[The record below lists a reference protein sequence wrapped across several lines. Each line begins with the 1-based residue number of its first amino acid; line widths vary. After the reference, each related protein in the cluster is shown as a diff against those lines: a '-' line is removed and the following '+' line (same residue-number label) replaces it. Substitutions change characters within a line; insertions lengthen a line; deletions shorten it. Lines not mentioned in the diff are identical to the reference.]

1 MIEKRVYE
9 SFDWGLAI
17 LLISIVLIGLLNL
30 YSATYKV
37 DERTLSPLFSSQ
49 LLWVFLGMI
58 SFSLFLVTDYRFFEK
73 YAWLIYGLTLCMLV
87 YVLVGGRTIAGSKR
101 WIDFG
106 IISFQP
112 SEIAKISV
120 IIVLA
125 KYFSTNH
132 KPTGYTLKDIVIPF
146 IIIIVPAILILK
158 EPDLGTSLIIL
169 SIFFTVLIFVGLK
182 FKGFL
187 NIMIAGLSLIP
198 IGWFFI
204 LKEYQKDRIRVF
216 LNPESDRLGD
226 AWHITQSVIAIGS
239 GKLFGKGYLSGTQT
253 KLEFVPKQHTD
264 FIFSVFSEEWGF
276 IGTIIVIILFLLL
289 LAKGIDIASKSKDRF
304 GAILAVGVVALIFWQ
319 TFINMGMELSLLPVV
334 GITLPF
340 FSYGGSA
347 MLVTFIGVALLANV
361 SMRRH
366 IF

>member
-1 MIEKRVYE
+1 M
-9 SFDWGLAI
+9 
-17 LLISIVLIGLLNL
+17 LI
-30 YSATYKV
+30 
-37 DERTLSPLFSSQ
+37 
-49 LLWVFLGMI
+49 
-58 SFSLFLVTDYRFFEK
+58 
-73 YAWLIYGLTLCMLV
+73 

-106 IISFQP
+106 FINFQP
-112 SEIAKISV
+112 SELAKISI

-125 KYFSTNH
+125 KYFSENH
-132 KPTGYTLKDIVIPF
+132 KPTGYTIKDIIVPF
-146 IIIIVPAILILK
+146 IIIIIPAVLILK
-158 EPDLGTSLIIL
+158 EPDLGTSLITL

-182 FKGFL
+182 LKSFI
-187 NIMIAGLSLIP
+187 NIMLVLLSAIP
-198 IGWFFI
+198 VGWFFI

-216 LNPESDRLGD
+216 LDPESDKLGD

-276 IGTIIVIILFLLL
+276 VGCLVVIILFLLL
-289 LAKGIDIASKSKDRF
+289 SARGIDIASKSKDRF
-304 GAILAVGVVALIFWQ
+304 GAILAVGSISLVFWQ
-319 TFINMGMELSLLPVV
+319 AFINMGMELNLLPVV

-347 MLVTFIGVALLANV
+347 MLVVFIAVAMLANV